1 MLTTIDVKF
10 IFNCLFIGKFRS
22 KRVLQDCK
30 HSSNSRCRPSSCLLA
45 VLSMFLANSSP
56 ISSSRNEEILYS
68 PPKQLNLVLKC
79 SLLTVQFSS
88 NYAAQ
93 LTSFLT
99 YRKILPNLL
108 RRRQLVMMN
117 YAWDFRQSETEKYFE
132 WMIMY
137 VIYPRQV
144 LALFRNILE
153 SFRFCDEDVYEYVI
167 FSILCIALA

>member
-1 MLTTIDVKF
+1 
-10 IFNCLFIGKFRS
+10 
-22 KRVLQDCK
+22 
-30 HSSNSRCRPSSCLLA
+30 
-45 VLSMFLANSSP
+45 MFLANSSP

-132 WMIMY
+132 WTIIEFMFAGINMFW
-137 VIYPRQV
+137 VRLRLV
-144 LALFRNILE
+144 LARAARNGRGIFDYYDISVKGTMGRRKGEGKDSPLS
-153 SFRFCDEDVYEYVI
+153 SFAS
-167 FSILCIALA
+167 FSLVSS

>member
-1 MLTTIDVKF
+1 MIRQSNSITVL
-10 IFNCLFIGKFRS
+10 LFIQNNSYKNKLKHACLHRCS
-22 KRVLQDCK
+22 VYLYRDVQDIKGCLVICK
-30 HSSNSRCRPSSCLLA
+30 YSPNSRCRPSSCLLA

-108 RRRQLVMMN
+108 RRQQLVMMN
-117 YAWDFRQSETEKYFE
+117 YAWDFR
-132 WMIMY
+132 
-137 VIYPRQV
+137 
-144 LALFRNILE
+144 
-153 SFRFCDEDVYEYVI
+153 
-167 FSILCIALA
+167 